1 MMTYKGLELDLF
13 ADAAVWKR
21 YFGGFF
27 SPYLKGRVLEVG
39 AGTGGTTRVLCDG
52 SQKSWTC
59 LEPDE
64 RLAEGIREK
73 LRRGLL
79 PACCGVVSGFVN
91 DLSTSGRFDAV
102 LYVDVLEHIDDDK
115 GELARA
121 AGLMGDGGHLLVLV
135 PSCPWLY
142 SPFDKAIGHVR
153 RYTLPRLRA
162 AMPASVRELRV
173 LSLDSIGL
181 FASLANK
188 IALRQS
194 LPSPTLVRFWD
205 KIIVPLS
212 KIADPCLGFR
222 FGKSAVGIWR
232 KG

>member
-1 MMTYKGLELDLF
+1 MMKYKGLELDLF

-27 SPYLKGRVLEVG
+27 SPYLNGRVLEVG
-39 AGTGGTTRVLCDG
+39 AGTGGTTSVLCDG

-64 RLAEGIREK
+64 SLAGGIREK

-79 PACCGVVSGFVN
+79 PGCCGVVSGFVN
-91 DLSTSGRFDAV
+91 DLASDDRFDAV
-102 LYVDVLEHIDDDK
+102 LYIDVLEHIDDDK
-115 GELARA
+115 EELSGA
-121 AGLMGDGGHLLVLV
+121 AGLLGDGGYLLVLV

-142 SPFDKAIGHVR
+142 SPFDKSIGHVR
-153 RYTLPRLRA
+153 RYTTARLRS
-162 AMPASVRELRV
+162 AMPASLREIRV

-188 IALRQS
+188 IVLRQS
-194 LPSPTLVRFWD
+194 RPSPSLVRLWD

-212 KIADPCLGFR
+212 RIVDPCLGFR
-222 FGKSAVGIWR
+222 FGKSAIGIWR